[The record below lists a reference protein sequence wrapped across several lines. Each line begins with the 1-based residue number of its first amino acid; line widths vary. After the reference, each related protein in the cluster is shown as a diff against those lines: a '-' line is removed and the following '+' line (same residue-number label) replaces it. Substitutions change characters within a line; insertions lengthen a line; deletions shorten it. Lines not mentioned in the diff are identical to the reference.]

1 MNDLYQIE
9 YGAQGLE
16 EDWHN
21 ITDMGITIIEETFMD
36 LDDCDVNFNE
46 TKVRRIYFLLRK

>member
-1 MNDLYQIE
+1 MNDLYQVE
-9 YGAQGLE
+9 YAGLE

-21 ITDMGITIIEETFMD
+21 ITDMGITIIEETFMN

>member
-9 YGAQGLE
+9 YGAQGFE

-21 ITDMGITIIEETFMD
+21 ITDMGITIIEGTFMD
-36 LDDCDVNFNE
+36 LDNCDVNFNE
-46 TKVRRIYFLLRK
+46 TKVRRIYF